1 MSISRRGL
9 FVAGLLTSTVAL
21 SHSEPRLAETQ
32 DREQQRPNIV
42 LMFPDNLGWGEVGA
56 YGSVRGV
63 PTPNIDRLAD
73 EGIRLDNFN
82 VENSCTISRIALM
95 TGRYAIR
102 TGGDHIDGL
111 TLWEVTIAEALQSLG
126 YATGLFGKWHLG
138 GENWHSRRAPTHQG
152 FDEWYGIPGTSHT
165 SQLTSFENFD
175 PTMMETPYIWE
186 GRAGEPSRKVKV
198 YDLDSRRTI
207 DREAAERGVAFMERN
222 VRENRPFFFFYPNTQ
237 IHFPT
242 LPHPDFAGATG
253 AGDIGDAM
261 ADVDYNVGL
270 VLAAIERL
278 GIEDNTIVFWCTDN
292 GAEER
297 RPWRGTAGPWSG
309 FYNTMMEGGV
319 RTPCVIRW
327 SGRIPAGQVSNE
339 IVHQVDFFPTLAA
352 AVGAPEIV
360 PTDRAIDGVNQLPFL
375 EGRQAHSNRES
386 VIYWTWT
393 GQLDAVKW
401 RDWKFHYRF
410 RPSSVDPNPP
420 ESMRLFNLRSDPKE
434 ETDVK
439 DFNPWVMSAMDRIVA
454 EYEASTEVYPNVPR
468 GTDDPYTPP
477 QRDR

>member
-1 MSISRRGL
+1 MSRRGL
-9 FVAGLLTSTVAL
+9 SIVVLLLFTVAL
-21 SHSEPRLAETQ
+21 SHADPRLGETQ
-32 DREQQRPNIV
+32 DPQQQRPNIV

-56 YGSVRGV
+56 YGGVRGV

-73 EGIRLDNFN
+73 EGVRLDNFN
-82 VENSCTISRIALM
+82 VENSCTVSRIALM

-138 GENWHSRRAPTHQG
+138 GENWHGRRAPTHQG

-165 SQLTSFENFD
+165 AQFTSFENFD
-175 PTMMETPYIWE
+175 PATMETPYIWE
-186 GRAGEPSRKVKV
+186 GRAGEPSRRVKV

-207 DREAAERGVAFMERN
+207 DREAAERGIVFMERS
-222 VRENRPFFFFYPNTQ
+222 VREGRPFFFFYPITQ

-242 LPHPDFAGATG
+242 LAHPDFAGTTG

-261 ADVDYNVGL
+261 ADVDHNVGL

-278 GIEDNTIVFWCTDN
+278 GVEENTIVFWCTDN

-327 SGRIPAGQVSNE
+327 PGRIPAGQVSNE

-352 AVGAPEIV
+352 AVDAPEIV

-375 EGRQAHSNRES
+375 KGKQAHSNRES
-386 VIYWTWT
+386 VIYWTWR

-439 DFNPWVMSAMDRIVA
+439 DFNPWVISVMDRIVA
-454 EYEASTEVYPNVPR
+454 DFEASTELYPNVPR
-468 GTDDPYTPP
+468 GTEDPYTPP
-477 QRDR
+477 PRGR